1 MPTYTFKNI
10 KSGRTYDERMT
21 IAEREKY
28 LANNKNVE
36 HVVVSPLIVSGVAGA
51 RKTDDSFKDVL
62 RNMQK
67 KHQKGNIDPDAF

>member
-10 KSGRTYDERMT
+10 KTGRTYDERMT

-28 LANNKNVE
+28 LAINKNVE
-36 HVVVSPLIVSGVAGA
+36 HVVVMPAIVSGVAGA

-62 RNMQK
+62 RNIQ
-67 KHQKGNIDPDAF
+67 HNHPKGNIDPDTF

>member
-10 KSGRTYDERMT
+10 KTGRTYDERMT

-28 LANNKNVE
+28 LAINKNVE
-36 HVVVSPLIVSGVAGA
+36 HVVVMPAIVSGVAGA

-67 KHQKGNIDPDAF
+67 NHPKGNIDPDAF

>member
-10 KSGRTYDERMT
+10 KTGRTYDERMT

-28 LANNKNVE
+28 LAINKNVE
-36 HVVVSPLIVSGVAGA
+36 HVVVMPAIVSGVAGA
-51 RKTDDSFKDVL
+51 RKTDDGFKDVL

-67 KHQKGNIDPDAF
+67 KHPKGNIDPDAF